1 MSFDFWNDLKDAERV
16 EELALKI
23 FQDRTDQY
31 ELVGVHNERQ
41 YFKRGDIIAR
51 DKEGREFFLE
61 IKGDKRIGDTGNI
74 FCEEENFWYDSGAFT
89 KGNFYNDYQYYCVV
103 SESTRR
109 VYILDFAILRKH
121 YNKPGHSFIK
131 VSHNDNDSYGYLYP
145 LAEAKAH
152 GALITTIEY

>member
-74 FCEEENFWYDSGAFT
+74 FC
-89 KGNFYNDYQYYCVV
+89 
-103 SESTRR
+103 
-109 VYILDFAILRKH
+109 
-121 YNKPGHSFIK
+121 
-131 VSHNDNDSYGYLYP
+131 
-145 LAEAKAH
+145 
-152 GALITTIEY
+152 